1 MKKQPLILTLTT
13 TLLLTTSSYAFR
25 DNGKACDQDN
35 HGHQSYNQHHTSHY
49 LNKNHKFERHNM
61 NNADKKITLNEFI
74 TLKKAQFSQM
84 DTNGDGVLTQN
95 EMRNHRRNQHQP
107 TRRMF

>member
-13 TLLLTTSSYAFR
+13 TLLLTTSSYAFS
-25 DNGKACDQDN
+25 DNGKACDQD
-35 HGHQSYNQHHTSHY
+35 SV
-49 LNKNHKFERHNM
+49 
-61 NNADKKITLNEFI
+61 NNADKKITLDEFI
-74 TLKKAQFSQM
+74 TLKKAKFSQM

-107 TRRMF
+107 MRRMF